1 MVDGL
6 GMARSQLEQHVIC
19 EALALR
25 LEVRGLCE
33 RELVI
38 LFLYDS
44 LYGREGV
51 HRRHFGGGLA
61 QLELPACG

>member
-38 LFLYDS
+38 LFLYD
-44 LYGREGV
+44 
-51 HRRHFGGGLA
+51 FGKTVLGSFIRIRI
-61 QLELPACG
+61 